1 MFRREKPATAE
12 QVAGDLAARVLDPET
27 CRRAAASL
35 PGRPTPDPVG
45 SCEMAFAGAATLK
58 HVIAD
63 TQPPAIAARM
73 GAVVDTA
80 VADAFGG
87 VHTPET
93 GDHYGPESLR
103 EAAAKAV
110 ERYRG
115 DAFWSK
121 RVAETMA
128 ARLGIPGK
136 PSMAVAHIFSDIT
149 RHAVLA
155 ISKLRI
161 A

>member
-1 MFRREKPATAE
+1 MFRREKPAPAE
-12 QVAGDLAARVLDPET
+12 QVARDLALKVIDPET
-27 CRRAAASL
+27 CRATATTLA
-35 PGRPTPDPVG
+35 GRPTPDPIG

-73 GAVVDTA
+73 NAAVDAA

-87 VHTPET
+87 AHTVET
-93 GDHYGPESLR
+93 RDHYGPESLR
-103 EAAAKAV
+103 EAAARAV
-110 ERYRG
+110 ERYQA

-128 ARLGIPGK
+128 ARLGIPGR
-136 PSMAVAHIFSDIT
+136 PSMEAAQIFSEIT
-149 RHAVLA
+149 RRAVLA
-155 ISKLRI
+155 ISNARI
-161 A
+161 V